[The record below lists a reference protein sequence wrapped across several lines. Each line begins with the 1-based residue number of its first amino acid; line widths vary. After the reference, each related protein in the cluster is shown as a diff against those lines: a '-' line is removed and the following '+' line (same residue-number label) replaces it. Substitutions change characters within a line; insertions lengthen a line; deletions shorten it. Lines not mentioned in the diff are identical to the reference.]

1 MRCFIVRRRTCQ
13 TLPWRPSSRPALED
27 LEDRT
32 VLSAFLSLT
41 GPQTLVPGANIDASN
56 NGLTAE
62 SEMQISINPAD
73 PMQIA
78 GFTENAINFNE
89 MSVYWS
95 HNGGGAWNRTV
106 INGASDGFG
115 EGNRF
120 APALKFDENGH
131 LFIAYGFDDGHTT
144 RLVTARSDRLG
155 ESGIGRN

>member
-106 INGASDGFG
+106 ISAAKSH
-115 EGNRF
+115 GNLHFF
-120 APALKFDENGH
+120 AR
-131 LFIAYGFDDGHTT
+131 II
-144 RLVTARSDRLG
+144 
-155 ESGIGRN
+155 GISS

>member
-1 MRCFIVRRRTCQ
+1 
-13 TLPWRPSSRPALED
+13 LED

-41 GPQTLVPGANIDASN
+41 GPQTLVPSANIDASN

-62 SEMQISINPAD
+62 SEMQISINPAN

-106 INGASDGFG
+106 ISGASDGFG

-120 APALKFDENGH
+120 APTLRFDEDGH